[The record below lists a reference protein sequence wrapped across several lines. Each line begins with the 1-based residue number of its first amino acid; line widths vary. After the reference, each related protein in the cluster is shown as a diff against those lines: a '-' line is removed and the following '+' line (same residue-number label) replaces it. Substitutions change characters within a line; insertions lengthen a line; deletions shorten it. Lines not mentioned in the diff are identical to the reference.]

1 MTEQTIAEQKAAALS
16 PQFDTCSRAIVA
28 WETAFKKEHPDAEAL
43 LLICVIAEPDDT
55 KAKAW
60 LETFE
65 KQLDREVAREVTR
78 RMKEL
83 STSLVTK
90 AEQHPAFLYHYTDEL
105 CSTLEA
111 WIAAFKAFIDDRTLS
126 RFEAAEKLGLQ
137 LSALYDCIQ
146 PRKVVGVAQCGDY
159 VRVTTAPP
167 PPSKPN

>member
-28 WETAFKKEHPDAEAL
+28 WETAFKKEHPEAYT
-43 LLICVIAEPDDT
+43 LIDDHVINEPDLK
-55 KAKAW
+55 KAREW

-65 KQLDREVAREVTR
+65 KRLDREVALEVTR

-90 AEQHPAFLYHYTDEL
+90 AEQHPPFLYHYTDEL
-105 CSTLEA
+105 CSALEA
-111 WIAAFKAFIDDRTLS
+111 WIAAFKRFMSDCTLS
-126 RFEAAEKLGLQ
+126 HFEAAEKLGLQ

-146 PRKVVGVAQCGDY
+146 PREVIGVAQCGDY

-167 PPSKPN
+167 KPN